1 MLVRIRTLLAAASI
15 AASMAASAFGASI
28 AFPCSPP
35 PSPFYGLNPPGGLT
49 AVQYPGISSTG
60 MSASFSCPGFTAA
73 SVGTGIA
80 IDLVQLEL
88 LFAYDLGGSLPTT
101 LRGVFTPQIGANP
114 VPITMD
120 AIGTTSGYAFFSS
133 PFLFTPAT
141 TGISSF
147 PVLMDVQILS
157 GGFQPCFIAGPAEC
171 GAITVDGRVI
181 YGIRDT
187 STNPIQPIG
196 GTAGNWLFIGGSGL
210 WYDPPLTNGYDYTG
224 LSGTTFTKITLPGCC
239 GSVNVSYGP
248 GFGTQLG
255 TFAPNS
261 VVDFA
266 SLTGGALGAF
276 RIWGLNPELDAG
288 DPNAFPLQ
296 IFFSDSTGSFS
307 QVALDAGEVPEPG
320 TLLSC
325 AMGIAAIAGYRRR
338 RQSAN

>member
-15 AASMAASAFGASI
+15 AASMAASAFGAYVQ
-28 AFPCSPP
+28 FPCSAP
-35 PSPFYGLNPPGGLT
+35 PSPFYGLFPSGGLT

-60 MSASFSCPGFTAA
+60 ISASISCPGFTP
-73 SVGTGIA
+73 GTGVA
-80 IDLVQLEL
+80 IDSLQLEL
-88 LFAYDLGGSLPTT
+88 YFAYALGGSLPTT
-101 LRGVFTPQIGANP
+101 LRGVFTPQFGAASP
-114 VPITMD
+114 GTKD
-120 AIGTTSGYAFFSS
+120 AIGTNSGDEVWFSG
-133 PFLFTPAT
+133 PFDFTPAT
-141 TGISSF
+141 AGVSSF
-147 PVLMDVQILS
+147 QVLMDFQILS
-157 GGFQPCFIAGPAEC
+157 GGFQPCFIGGPAEC
-171 GAITVDGRVI
+171 GAVTVDAKVT
-181 YGIRDT
+181 YGISDVGSS